1 MVGFRRD
8 WLANIDSMRQEM
20 EQLLDH
26 FAHRKPPSVGFSPW
40 AWEPAVDLYETT
52 EGVVVLVEL
61 AGVGEGDFEIVV
73 DGKTLVVR
81 GQRTEPRAPSRRTY
95 YQMEIFKGPFQ
106 RSISLPVAVD
116 ANGTTASYQN
126 GILEIVLP
134 RRQGERAYKVK
145 VRTT

>member
-1 MVGFRRD
+1 M
-8 WLANIDSMRQEM
+8 
-20 EQLLDH
+20 
-26 FAHRKPPSVGFSPW
+26 
-40 AWEPAVDLYETT
+40 DLYETT

-81 GQRTEPRAPSRRTY
+81 GQRTEPRAASKRTY
-95 YQMEIFKGPFQ
+95 YQMEIFKGPFE
-106 RSISLPVAVD
+106 RSILLPVAVD
-116 ANGTTASYQN
+116 ANETTASYQN